1 MTTSYF
7 SHDSNARN
15 SEKMIKLRMKYGA
28 EGYGVYFMILERL
41 REEHEYMSIKDYN
54 VIAFDLRVDASEIKS
69 IIEDFGLFVFTDD
82 GKYFYSNGFNERM
95 ALKDSKT
102 KKLAE
107 AGKRG
112 AKKRWQQDSHPI
124 ATPSKNNSHPN
135 RVLMASDSKRS
146 KEKKREVNKEDEE
159 DVHTR
164 PSDSAPKKSFDL
176 WQELWGFPNS
186 IAQQDLWEWID
197 TLGDDVVCYGIG
209 LAGKKNVS
217 ANGADTW
224 LDHTFNNWAH
234 DGVDSLKK
242 AQEAAEKHDQRVSN
256 SRGGYRKST
265 VKETLP
271 DWANDDQ
278 PGTPEPQ
285 KQLTL
290 AQKHQLAEQLARLKS
305 NTASKEG

>member
-41 REEHEYMSIKDYN
+41 REEHDYMSIKNYN

-69 IIEDFGLFVFTDD
+69 IVEDFGLFVFTDD
-82 GKYFYSNGFNERM
+82 GKYFYSNGFNKRM
-95 ALKDSKT
+95 ALKDSKA

-112 AKKRWQQDSHPI
+112 AKKRWQQDGHPI

-135 RVLMASDSKRS
+135 GVPMASDSKRS

-159 DVHTR
+159 DAHTR
-164 PSDSAPKKSFDL
+164 PSDSAPKKAFDL

-186 IAQQDLWEWID
+186 IAQQDLWEWINS
-197 TLGDDVVCYGIG
+197 LGDDVVCYGIG

-224 LDHTFNNWAH
+224 LDRTFTAWTKE
-234 DGVDSLKK
+234 GVDSLEK
-242 AQEAAEKHDQRVSN
+242 AHQAAENHDKRMSN
-256 SRGGYRKST
+256 TRGGYRKST

-278 PGTPEPQ
+278 EAKPEPQ
-285 KQLTL
+285 KQLTQ
-290 AQKHQLAEQLARLKS
+290 AQKQQLAEQLARLKS
-305 NTASKEG
+305 NTVSKEG